1 MEREVVLAHGMSSF
15 LKERML
21 DGSDN
26 YRLFLCKNCGMPAN
40 VNIEK
45 NIYKCFNCNQNIDI
59 SQIRIPYA
67 FKLLSQEL
75 YTMNIMMRFI
85 CN

>member
-1 MEREVVLAHGMSSF
+1 MIKVYNECQRCGCDIARMSRF
-15 LKERML
+15 GDK
-21 DGSDN
+21 DI
-26 YRLFLCKNCGMPAN
+26 C
-40 VNIEK
+40 
-45 NIYKCFNCNQNIDI
+45 IYKCVNCNQKINII
-59 SQIRIPYA
+59 QTRIPYA

>member
-1 MEREVVLAHGMSSF
+1 
-15 LKERML
+15 
-21 DGSDN
+21 
-26 YRLFLCKNCGMPAN
+26 MPAN

-45 NIYKCFNCNQNIDI
+45 NIYKCSNCNQNVDI